1 MMIANFIYLRID
13 GDSMARVT
21 VEDCVKKVQNRF
33 ELVALASQRAKD
45 IHSGT
50 PITVERDN
58 DKNSVIAL
66 REIAADNLK
75 MEFLREDIVKAMQ
88 HYHLV
93 EEEKDEDV
101 YEASDEAAAQQEEG
115 EMEYLDGS
123 SYAIPEEDID
133 LSDMSEVVFEDEPQA
148 NEDK

>member
-1 MMIANFIYLRID
+1 
-13 GDSMARVT
+13 MARVT
-21 VEDCVKKVQNRF
+21 VEDCVRKVQNRF

-75 MEFLREDIVKAMQ
+75 MEFLRDDIVKSMQ

-93 EEEKDEDV
+93 EEERDEDI
-101 YEASDEAAAQQEEG
+101 YEASDEAVAAQESES
-115 EMEYLDGS
+115 EMDFLDGA
-123 SYAIPEEDID
+123 SYAIPEEE
-133 LSDMSEVVFEDEPQA
+133 LEASDMSEVIFEDEPGA
-148 NEDK
+148 DEDK